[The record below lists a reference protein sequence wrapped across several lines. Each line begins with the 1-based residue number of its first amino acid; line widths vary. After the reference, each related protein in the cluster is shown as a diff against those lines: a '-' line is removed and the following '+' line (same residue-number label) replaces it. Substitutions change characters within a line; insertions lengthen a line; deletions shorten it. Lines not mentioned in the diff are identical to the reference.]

1 MNGVTFRLADPDSPD
16 DVCSI
21 VAIVVDE
28 LDYGS
33 LVAHQRRMGER
44 VLDVRLGCRPWWF
57 HLLGQVYKF
66 GSRESKSF
74 STHKVTF
81 TLKNVLSAKAIKF
94 KVCAGFFCGR
104 QGSNLL
110 KNSLQKIV

>member
-1 MNGVTFRLADPDSPD
+1 MNSVTFRLADPDSPD

-57 HLLGQVYKF
+57 HLLGRV
-66 GSRESKSF
+66 
-74 STHKVTF
+74 F
-81 TLKNVLSAKAIKF
+81 T
-94 KVCAGFFCGR
+94 
-104 QGSNLL
+104 
-110 KNSLQKIV
+110 NSGHENQTVFQLTK